1 MAVTGLGNLC
11 KRGHD
16 HENGQSLRYIHKSGK
31 PIGNCVECGRE
42 NGEQDRDRQHKVR
55 KYKAV
60 EQGRFDNKYVG
71 SPCRLGHL
79 ERYVLDGSCVECETE
94 RRRKRAKDPDRLPI
108 EKARKD
114 RDNEKRSI
122 ERAERA
128 VDRALR
134 AEGFDPSSPG

>member
-1 MAVTGLGNLC
+1 LAGLPVVFLF
-11 KRGHD
+11 
-16 HENGQSLRYIHKSGK
+16 ES
-31 PIGNCVECGRE
+31 P
-42 NGEQDRDRQHKVR
+42 
-55 KYKAV
+55 
-60 EQGRFDNKYVG
+60 RFG
-71 SPCRLGHL
+71 
-79 ERYVLDGSCVECETE
+79 
-94 RRRKRAKDPDRLPI
+94 AIAPDRLPI